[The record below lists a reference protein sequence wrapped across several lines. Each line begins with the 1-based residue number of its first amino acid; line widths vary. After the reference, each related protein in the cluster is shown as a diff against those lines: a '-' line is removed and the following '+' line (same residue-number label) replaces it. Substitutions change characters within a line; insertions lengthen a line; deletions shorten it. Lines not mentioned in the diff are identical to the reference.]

1 MSEERFNKAKNWFEN
16 LREEIINVIQ
26 NIDSKEFIISNWNHK
41 SGGGGKMSKIIG
53 NVIEKGGVNIS
64 TVSGK
69 FNNEMVSKIPGA
81 QNNPNYKATGISIVL
96 HPLSPK
102 IPSMHFNTRFLQTEK
117 EWFGG
122 GMDLTPCL
130 PFEGEQEYHLLLE
143 KMCNTFDNKY
153 YSKYKK
159 WCDEY
164 FFLHH
169 RNEPRGIG
177 GIFFDY
183 LNTDNWENDFEFV
196 KQVGIF
202 FKHFVI
208 KTLNK
213 LKDEKWSLEEK
224 ELQLKKRSRY
234 VEFNLLHDRGTRFG
248 LETGG
253 NIDAILMSMP
263 PLAQWD

>member
-26 NIDSKEFIISNWNHK
+26 KIDGKEFIISDWHHK

-64 TVSGK
+64 SVSGK
-69 FNNEMVSKIPGA
+69 FNDEMGSKIPGA

-96 HPLSPK
+96 HPFSPK

-122 GMDLTPCL
+122 GMDVTPCL
-130 PFEGEQEYHLLLE
+130 PFEGEKEYHLLLE
-143 KMCNTFDNKY
+143 KMCNTFDKEY

-159 WCDEY
+159 WCDDY
-164 FFLHH
+164 FFLPH

-183 LNTDNWENDFEFV
+183 LNTDKWENDFEFV

-202 FKHFVI
+202 FKDFI
-208 KTLNK
+208 INTLDN
-213 LKDEKWSLEEK
+213 LKDEKWSNEEK
-224 ELQLKKRSRY
+224 EIQLKKRSRY

-263 PLAQWD
+263 PVAKWD